1 MAKTKQDPEKIAIPI
16 TQRNIAT
23 QSNSLIN
30 ARYELTE
37 MQQKMIL
44 LAIAQINSDDYDFF
58 KYSCSVAELEERLGT
73 KIDNTRFREVCRNL
87 RAKGVSINTGNG
99 WIECNWF
106 SAVQYFKNEARY
118 EFEISPTLVPYLLQL
133 KEKFTSINLKQA
145 LKFSG
150 KYTTRFYQF
159 LIQAQNQRAKK
170 RTFELEELYELLQL
184 PPTFREYKHFK
195 SKVLEPSL
203 AEINAKS
210 DIKAAYEPTKKLRKK
225 VLEITIYFDFKDVLE
240 AKTQRATAAKNFK
253 KYAGRDFIYWG
264 ALYAIDYVQENEEK
278 QRIEAIYTD
287 PKDGQQSRADFD
299 SLDHLE
305 RAIREAKELKADMKS
320 NPKKYEK
327 KDRDLSSLF

>member
-1 MAKTKQDPEKIAIPI
+1 MSDKVVKSLTNRAVAV
-16 TQRNIAT
+16 
-23 QSNSLIN
+23 QSNSMIN
-30 ARYELTE
+30 SKYSLDPT
-37 MQQKMIL
+37 QQKLIL
-44 LAIAQINSDDYDFF
+44 LAIAQIKTADEKFF
-58 KYSCSVAELEERLGT
+58 KYSCSVAEMEEKLGVKLNETRIKDLAKDILRKPLEIKE
-73 KIDNTRFREVCRNL
+73 
-87 RAKGVSINTGNG
+87 KGK
-99 WIECNWF
+99 WIGCNWF
-106 SAVQYFKNEARY
+106 SAFIYYTDAARF
-118 EFEISPTLVPYLLQL
+118 EFEISPTLTPYLLNL
-133 KEKFTSINLKQA
+133 KEHFTTFNIEQA
-145 LKFSG
+145 IKFSG

-159 LIQAQNQRAKK
+159 LIQAQHQQAKK

-253 KYAGRDFIYWG
+253 KYAGREFVYFG
-264 ALYAIDYVQENEEK
+264 ALLKIDYIQENEEK

-299 SLDHLE
+299 SLEHLE
-305 RAIREAKELKADMKS
+305 QAIRKAKELKADMKS
-320 NPKKYEK
+320 NPDKYEK

>member
-1 MAKTKQDPEKIAIPI
+1 MSDKVVKSLTNRAVAV
-16 TQRNIAT
+16 
-23 QSNSLIN
+23 QSNSMIN
-30 ARYELTE
+30 SKYSLDPT
-37 MQQKMIL
+37 QQKLIL
-44 LAIAQINSDDYDFF
+44 LAIAQIKTADEKFF
-58 KYSCSVAELEERLGT
+58 KYSCSVAELEEKLGV
-73 KIDNTRFREVCRNL
+73 KLNETRIKDLAKDIL
-87 RAKGVSINTGNG
+87 RKPLEIKEKGK
-99 WIECNWF
+99 WIGCNWF
-106 SAVQYFKNEARY
+106 SAFIYYTDAARF
-118 EFEISPTLVPYLLQL
+118 EFEISPTLTPYLLNL
-133 KEKFTSINLKQA
+133 KEHFTTFNIEQA
-145 LKFSG
+145 IKFSG

-159 LIQAQNQRAKK
+159 LIQAQHQQAKK

-253 KYAGRDFIYWG
+253 KYAGREFVYFG
-264 ALYAIDYVQENEEK
+264 ALLKIDYIQENEEK
-278 QRIEAIYTD
+278 HRIEAIYTD

-299 SLDHLE
+299 SLEHLE
-305 RAIREAKELKADMKS
+305 QAIRKAKELKADMKS
-320 NPKKYEK
+320 NPDKYEK

>member
-1 MAKTKQDPEKIAIPI
+1 MSDKVVKSLTNRAVAV
-16 TQRNIAT
+16 
-23 QSNSLIN
+23 QSNSMIN
-30 ARYELTE
+30 SKYSLDPT
-37 MQQKMIL
+37 QQKLIL
-44 LAIAQINSDDYDFF
+44 LAIAQVKTADEKFF
-58 KYSCSVAELEERLGT
+58 KYSCSVAELEEKLGV
-73 KIDNTRFREVCRNL
+73 KLNETRIKDLAKDIL
-87 RAKGVSINTGNG
+87 RKPLEIKEKGK
-99 WIECNWF
+99 WIGCNWF
-106 SAVQYFKNEARY
+106 SAFIYYTDAARF
-118 EFEISPTLVPYLLQL
+118 EFEISPTLTPYLLNL
-133 KEKFTSINLKQA
+133 KEHFTTFNIEQA
-145 LKFSG
+145 IKFSG

-159 LIQAQNQRAKK
+159 LIQAQHQQAKK

-253 KYAGRDFIYWG
+253 KYAGREFVYFG
-264 ALYAIDYVQENEEK
+264 ALLKVDYIQENKEK
-278 QRIEAIYTD
+278 HRIEAIYTD

-299 SLDHLE
+299 SLEHLE
-305 RAIREAKELKADMKS
+305 QAIRKAKELKADIKS
-320 NPKKYEK
+320 NPDKYEK

>member
-1 MAKTKQDPEKIAIPI
+1 MSDKVVKSLTNRAVAV
-16 TQRNIAT
+16 
-23 QSNSLIN
+23 QSNSMIN
-30 ARYELTE
+30 SKYSLDPT
-37 MQQKMIL
+37 QQKLIL
-44 LAIAQINSDDYDFF
+44 LAIAQIKTADEKFF
-58 KYSCSVAELEERLGT
+58 KYSCSVAELEEKLGV
-73 KIDNTRFREVCRNL
+73 KLNETRIKDLAKDIL
-87 RAKGVSINTGNG
+87 RKPLEIKEKGK
-99 WIECNWF
+99 WIGCNWF
-106 SAVQYFKNEARY
+106 SAFIYYTDAARF
-118 EFEISPTLVPYLLQL
+118 EFEISPTLTPYLLNL
-133 KEKFTSINLKQA
+133 KEHFTTFNIEQA
-145 LKFSG
+145 IKFSG

-159 LIQAQNQRAKK
+159 LIQAQHQQAKK

-253 KYAGRDFIYWG
+253 KYAGREFVYFG
-264 ALYAIDYVQENEEK
+264 ALLKIDYIQENEGK
-278 QRIEAIYTD
+278 HRIEAIYTD

-299 SLDHLE
+299 SLEHLE
-305 RAIREAKELKADMKS
+305 QAIRKAKELKADIKS
-320 NPKKYEK
+320 NPDKYEK

>member
-1 MAKTKQDPEKIAIPI
+1 MSDEVVKSLSNRAVAV
-16 TQRNIAT
+16 
-23 QSNSLIN
+23 QSNSMIN
-30 ARYELTE
+30 SKYELSE
-37 MQQKMIL
+37 VQQKLIL
-44 LAIAQINSDDYDFF
+44 LAIAQIKTDDEKFF
-58 KYSCSVAELEERLGT
+58 KYSCSVAELEERLGVEI
-73 KIDNTRFREVCRNL
+73 KHRQFRDTCEDLFKKPIR
-87 RAKGVSINTGNG
+87 INNG
-99 WIECNWF
+99 RSWKLFNWF
-106 SAVQYFKNEARY
+106 SSMQYIDEEARF
-118 EFEISPTLVPYLLQL
+118 EFKISDDLIPYLL
-133 KEKFTSINLKQA
+133 NLKKHFTAYNIEQA
-145 LKFSG
+145 LFFKG

-159 LIQAQNQRAKK
+159 LIQAQHQQAKK
-170 RTFELEELYELLQL
+170 RTFALEELYELLQL

-253 KYAGRDFIYWG
+253 KYAGREFVYFG
-264 ALYAIDYVQENEEK
+264 ALLKIDYIQENEEK

-299 SLDHLE
+299 SLEHLE
-305 RAIREAKELKADMKS
+305 QAIRKAKELKADMKS
-320 NPKKYEK
+320 NPDKYEK

>member
-1 MAKTKQDPEKIAIPI
+1 MSDEVVKSLTNRAVAV
-16 TQRNIAT
+16 
-23 QSNSLIN
+23 QSNSMIN
-30 ARYELTE
+30 SKYSLDPT
-37 MQQKMIL
+37 QQKLIL
-44 LAIAQINSDDYDFF
+44 LAIAQIKTADEKFF
-58 KYSCSVAELEERLGT
+58 KYSCSIAELEEKLGV
-73 KIDNTRFREVCRNL
+73 KLNETRIKDLAKDIL
-87 RAKGVSINTGNG
+87 RKPLEIKEKGK
-99 WIECNWF
+99 WIGCNWF
-106 SAVQYFKNEARY
+106 SAFIYYTDAARF
-118 EFEISPTLVPYLLQL
+118 EFEISPTLTPYLLNL
-133 KEKFTSINLKQA
+133 KEHFTTFNIEQA
-145 LKFSG
+145 IKFSG

-184 PPTFREYKHFK
+184 PTTLTTSFTRFTK
-195 SKVLEPSL
+195 KVLEPSL
-203 AEINAKS
+203 ADINAKS
-210 DIKAAYEPTKKLRKK
+210 DIKATYEPTKKLRKK

-320 NPKKYEK
+320 NPEKYEK
-327 KDRDLSSLF
+327 KDRNLSSLF

>member
-1 MAKTKQDPEKIAIPI
+1 MSDKVVKSLTNRAVAV
-16 TQRNIAT
+16 
-23 QSNSLIN
+23 QSNSMIN
-30 ARYELTE
+30 SKYSLDPT
-37 MQQKMIL
+37 QQKLIL
-44 LAIAQINSDDYDFF
+44 LAIAQIKTADEKFF
-58 KYSCSVAELEERLGT
+58 KYSCSVAELEEKLGV
-73 KIDNTRFREVCRNL
+73 KLNETRIKDLAKDIL
-87 RAKGVSINTGNG
+87 RKPLEIKEKGK
-99 WIECNWF
+99 WIGCNWF
-106 SAVQYFKNEARY
+106 SAFIYYTDAARF
-118 EFEISPTLVPYLLQL
+118 EFEISPTLTPYLLNL
-133 KEKFTSINLKQA
+133 KEHFTTFNIEQA
-145 LKFSG
+145 IKFSG

-170 RTFELEELYELLQL
+170 RAFELEELYELLQL

-253 KYAGRDFIYWG
+253 KYAGREFVYFG
-264 ALYAIDYVQENEEK
+264 ALLKIDYIQENEEK

-299 SLDHLE
+299 SLEHLE
-305 RAIREAKELKADMKS
+305 QAIRKAKELKADMKS
-320 NPKKYEK
+320 NPDKYEK